1 MGLFFNEDRKVYLGK
16 YKGIDVWT
24 YGSQIGHN
32 WYGDYYVTIPRGKS
46 KRRMKVKD
54 SICRSVED
62 IEKYIDEHLETLKQ

>member
-1 MGLFFNEDRKVYLGK
+1 MGLFFNEDRKFYLGK

-32 WYGDYYVTIPRGKS
+32 WYGDYYVTIPRGKT

-62 IEKYIDEHLETLKQ
+62 IEKYIDEHLEELKQ

>member
-32 WYGDYYVTIPRGKS
+32 WYGDYYVTIPRGKT